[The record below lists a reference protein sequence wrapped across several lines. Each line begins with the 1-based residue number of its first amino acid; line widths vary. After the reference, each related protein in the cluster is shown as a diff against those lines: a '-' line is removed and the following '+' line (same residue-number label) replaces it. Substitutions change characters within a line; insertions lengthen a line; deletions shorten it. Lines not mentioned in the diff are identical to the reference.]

1 MDHLWCCSLTDRR
14 GLRMIRLGKWMNPW
28 RIFLSLLFLAVQTV
42 GMLAMP
48 TITANIIDYGVAQ
61 GDIDYIVRSG
71 IIMLLFTL
79 LTIGSAILN
88 VYFSA
93 KESQG
98 LGHKIRQRIYS
109 MVTYFTNEELDR
121 FGTST
126 LITRTTNDVMQIQF
140 VMMMVL
146 RTMVLAPFLMI
157 GAGIMAFTREP
168 QLAFVF
174 LITMPLLFVLLYI
187 ILRLTSPIFKSMQ
200 KKTDRLNKVFREGL
214 TGIRVIRAFNKDEYE
229 KERFDEAN
237 WDFAATSIKAFTRM
251 SFMMPSMVFVASI
264 TNIMITWFGAQLISV
279 GDMQVGNLVAFM
291 TYASQILI
299 GVMMVSMVLFFL
311 PRGQVAAF
319 RILEV
324 LDTANIIVDPEK
336 PIKLDD
342 TKEVSLSFEGVNYRY
357 PGAEKL
363 ALEDISFTLRKGE
376 RLAVIGG
383 TGSGKSTLSNLI
395 PRLYDIEAGS
405 IKVNGIDIRDVKQGD
420 LRQII
425 GFAPQKAVL
434 FSGTIRDNMRYGKE
448 EATDE
453 EIWHALEVAQ
463 GKDFVSDLPD
473 GLDSRVEHGGG
484 NFSGGQRQR
493 LSIARALVTDA
504 DILVFDDSFSALDFK
519 TDARLREALKPE
531 TKDVAVV
538 IIAQRISTVLDADQ
552 IIVLDKGQIVGK
564 GTHNELK
571 ESNVVYQEIMDS
583 QMKGEDI

>member
-1 MDHLWCCSLTDRR
+1 MDHLWCCSLTERR

>member
-1 MDHLWCCSLTDRR
+1 
-14 GLRMIRLGKWMNPW
+14 MIRLGKWMNPW

>member
-1 MDHLWCCSLTDRR
+1 
-14 GLRMIRLGKWMNPW
+14 MNPK
-28 RIFLSLLFLAVQTV
+28 RIFLSLLFLAIQTV

-48 TITANIIDYGVAQ
+48 TITANIIDYGVAE

-98 LGHKIRQRIYS
+98 LGHTIRQRIYRI
-109 MVTYFTNEELDR
+109 VTYFTNEELDR

-174 LITMPLLFVLLYI
+174 LITMPLLFILLYI

-214 TGIRVIRAFNKDEYE
+214 TGIRVIRAFNKDDYE

-251 SFMMPSMVFVASI
+251 SFMMPSMVFVTSI
-264 TNIMITWFGAQLISV
+264 TSIMITWFGAQLISV

-319 RILEV
+319 RVLEV
-324 LDTANIIVDPEK
+324 LDTPNIIVDPDK
-336 PIKLDD
+336 AVALDD

-363 ALEDISFTLRKGE
+363 ALENIDFTLRKGE
-376 RLAVIGG
+376 RLAIIGG
-383 TGSGKSTLSNLI
+383 TGSGKTTLSNLI
-395 PRLYDIEAGS
+395 PRLYDIEDGS

-448 EATDE
+448 DATDE

-463 GKDFVSDLPD
+463 GKDFVSALPD

-519 TDARLREALKPE
+519 TDAKLREALKPE
-531 TKDVAVV
+531 TEDVAVV
-538 IIAQRISTVLDADQ
+538 IIAQRISTVVDADQ
-552 IIVLDKGQIVGK
+552 IIVLDQGQIVGK
-564 GTHNELK
+564 GTHEELK
-571 ESNVVYQEIMDS
+571 ETNAVYQEIMDS
-583 QMKGEDI
+583 QMKGEEI